1 MAVWCKCEILKN
13 CIMKKIKFSFLFIAV
28 LFASLQS
35 CTDDLNVTPEDDDIF
50 LSEEF
55 FASSP
60 NSYKQALAGVYG
72 NLSLTSASGSGNSN
86 LQGID
91 AGTSQYGRCLWYLQD
106 LTTDEVIWSYEN
118 DAGTRELQRNIWT
131 ADNPILLGMF
141 SRTMLEVAFANEYL
155 KQTTPEKLSG
165 RGVSDA
171 TLLAEVELYRNEV
184 RALRAYAYYVM
195 MDLFGKAP
203 MVTENDPI
211 NFPAPEFNRE
221 QLFTF
226 VETEMNAVMP
236 NLKAARTNEY
246 GRLDQAFAQ
255 MVLAKIYLNS
265 QVYTGVSRYDQ
276 CVAQCSA
283 VIGNSYT
290 LESNYLDNFKA
301 DNQTSSE
308 MIFTLQ
314 SDGSVTQT
322 YGATTVMVNGSV
334 GSIEQNGVALGVS
347 SGGWGGALRLRK
359 QFVEKFNGG
368 DFDFDSRKAILSEDR
383 SVEIS
388 DIAAQG
394 QGYITTKWSNVSS
407 TGVPG
412 SSQTFVD
419 TDFPLFRLAD
429 ALLMYA
435 EATLRGGNG
444 SPALALDYVN
454 MLRTRANGGT
464 GANIQS
470 GDLTLNFIL
479 DERARELYWEA
490 HRRQDLIRFGKY
502 TGGAY
507 NWAWKGNSQAGIAIP
522 AHLSV
527 FPIPNQSL
535 AANTNLTQNPGY

>member
-1 MAVWCKCEILKN
+1 
-13 CIMKKIKFSFLFIAV
+13 MKKIKLSFLVIAV

-35 CTDDLNVTPEDDDIF
+35 CTDDLNVTPEDDDVF
-50 LSEEF
+50 LSEAF

-60 NSYKQALAGVYG
+60 DSYKQALAGVYG
-72 NLSLTSASGSGNSN
+72 NLSLTSATGSGNSN

-91 AGTSQYGRCLWYLQD
+91 AGTSQYGRCLWYLQN

-131 ADNPILLGMF
+131 ADNPILIGMF
-141 SRTMLEVAFANEYL
+141 SRTMLEVSFANEYL
-155 KQTTPEKLSG
+155 RQTTPEKLSG
-165 RGVSDA
+165 RGITDA
-171 TLLAEVELYRNEV
+171 TLLADVETYRNEI
-184 RALRAYAYYVM
+184 RALRAYAYYMM

-211 NFPAPEFNRE
+211 NFRGPEFSRQ
-221 QLFTF
+221 QLFDF
-226 VETEMNAVMP
+226 VESELMAVMP
-236 NLKAARTNEY
+236 NLKPAMTNEY
-246 GRLDQAFAQ
+246 GRLDQAFAH

-265 QVYTGVSRYDQ
+265 QVYTGVSRYDD
-276 CVAQCSA
+276 CVAECSA
-283 VIGNSYT
+283 VINATYT

-301 DNQTSSE
+301 DNHTSSE

-322 YGATTVMVNGSV
+322 YGATTVMVNGEV
-334 GSIEQNGVALGVS
+334 GSLEQNGVSVGVA

-359 QFVEKFNGG
+359 QFVEKFNGA
-368 DFDFDSRKAILSEDR
+368 DFDFDARKAIIGEDR
-383 SVEIS
+383 NIEIL
-388 DIAAQG
+388 DIAQQSQG
-394 QGYITTKWSNVSS
+394 FITTKWSNVSS
-407 TGVPG
+407 TGVAG

-429 ALLMYA
+429 AMLMYA
-435 EATLRGGNG
+435 EATVRGGNG

-464 GANIQS
+464 GANITS
-470 GDLTLNFIL
+470 GELTLDFLL
-479 DERARELYWEA
+479 DERSRELYWEG

-507 NWAWKGNSQAGIAIP
+507 NWAWKGNSQGGISIP
-522 AHLSV
+522 AHLSI
-527 FPIPNQSL
+527 FPIPNQSI
-535 AANTNLTQNPGY
+535 ASNPNLTQNPGY